1 MQNSHSLFSLV
12 FFLIL
17 LYGCDDSQ
25 QEPTQVSLVSALGN
39 SAEQDLTRYRQ
50 AIAIRPF
57 SFPEDHSAHPGFKNE
72 WWYFTGNLKT
82 QDGRRFGYQAT
93 FFRIALRPDIAERPS
108 AWATHQIWMAHMA
121 LSDFETG
128 EHLTAQRFARD
139 ALGFA
144 GSSASGLK
152 IWLEDWQLELSPD
165 GMIWSLALKE
175 KSFSFD
181 LQMVPLKAVVLQGDQ
196 GLSKKGNA
204 PGNASYY
211 YSIPRLETRGS
222 LTINGAQHM
231 VQGDSWLDREWGSS
245 ALEEGQV
252 GWDWFSLQFDSGEEL
267 MYYQIHRRGGV
278 PDGNGHGSWVAQEG
292 SVSPLGSEQIQL
304 QPIRYWVS
312 EQGERFPVS
321 WRLSWPERDKA
332 WLIEAV
338 FDDQLMEMAVR
349 YWEGAVTATEVAS
362 GRVVGR
368 GYLEM
373 TGY

>member
-1 MQNSHSLFSLV
+1 
-12 FFLIL
+12 
-17 LYGCDDSQ
+17 
-25 QEPTQVSLVSALGN
+25 
-39 SAEQDLTRYRQ
+39 
-50 AIAIRPF
+50 
-57 SFPEDHSAHPGFKNE
+57 
-72 WWYFTGNLKT
+72 
-82 QDGRRFGYQAT
+82 
-93 FFRIALRPDIAERPS
+93 
-108 AWATHQIWMAHMA
+108 MA

-267 MYYQIHRRGGV
+267 MYYQIHCRGGV
-278 PDGNGHGSWVAQEG
+278 PDGNGHGSWVAREG